1 MLKFP
6 ILLPTSFIRKEV
18 VTWCFHNERKSI
30 QNKFPKIFHN
40 FNKEYYSHI
49 HFRFFNGKSAVGNFY

>member
-6 ILLPTSFIRKEV
+6 ILLLTSFISKEV
-18 VTWCFHNERKSI
+18 VTLCFHNERKSI
-30 QNKFPKIFHN
+30 SNKFPKIFHY

-49 HFRFFNGKSAVGNFY
+49 HLQFFNGESVVGNFY